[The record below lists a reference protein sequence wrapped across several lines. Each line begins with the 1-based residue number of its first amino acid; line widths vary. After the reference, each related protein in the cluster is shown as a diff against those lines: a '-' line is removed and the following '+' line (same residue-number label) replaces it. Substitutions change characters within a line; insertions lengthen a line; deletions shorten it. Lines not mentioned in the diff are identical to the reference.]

1 MSINFYGKTHIMYNK
16 IKNILLI
23 TVTLIIAT
31 GCVSVQETI
40 PFKPFKNTEAS
51 VGVMYVE
58 PVPAETQYTG
68 SIGLLDYA
76 IIAGVNSSLDEYLK
90 TLTFEDYPLLASSV
104 TDKLKEKGYNARLV
118 ETPISLE
125 IAKKIDAPKENVN
138 KSDFKPVIQG
148 EQMDYVV
155 LIQKSAIGTTRSYY
169 GPVPTSEPLAM
180 TALNVQMVELATGN
194 VMWYRN
200 IRKVA
205 TIETP
210 WDEPDNY
217 PNMTNSIYTNF
228 NQAMQEVLAEL
239 DQLPIK

>member
-1 MSINFYGKTHIMYNK
+1 MYNK

-23 TVTLIIAT
+23 TATLFIAT
-31 GCVSVQETI
+31 GCVSVQEPI
-40 PFKPFKNTEAS
+40 PFKPMTNTNAT

-90 TLTFEDYPLLASSV
+90 SLTFEDYPLLASLV
-104 TDKLKEKGYNARLV
+104 ADKLKEKGFNARLID
-118 ETPISLE
+118 TPVSLE
-125 IAKKIDAPKENVN
+125 LAKKIDAPKENVN
-138 KSDFKPVIQG
+138 KSDFKPLIKN
-148 EQMDYVV
+148 EPMEYLV

-169 GPVPTSEPLAM
+169 GPVPTSEPLAL

-194 VMWYRN
+194 VLWYRN

-239 DQLPIK
+239 DQLTQ